1 MATTMLIGLIY
12 MQARYMDPA
21 TGRFVSEDRGLHG
34 GNWFSYASSNP
45 VNRADKNGRDDLQ

>member
-1 MATTMLIGLIY
+1 
-12 MQARYMDPA
+12 MDPA